1 MVFCLNGSA
10 AITAL
15 VILNFIGRGLLPK
28 GAAFRSKKQAIVP
41 KLAWKSSSANRALQR
56 GRAFAAKI
64 LSIGHL
70 CKSPISFPFSPF
82 FSLTSS

>member
-1 MVFCLNGSA
+1 ML
-10 AITAL
+10 TTL
-15 VILNFIGRGLLPK
+15 VILNFIGCGLLPK

-70 CKSPISFPFSPF
+70 CKSPIPFPSSPF
-82 FSLTSS
+82 LSLTSS